1 MLGILSAIVLIAVIA
16 ACGYLFA
23 TSVVRAKSPYAV
35 LGLTFTFG
43 PAVWLLLANGL
54 AYLVSLR
61 MAFASALFLIVVFDL
76 VQLRSFRALRLEK
89 SDKAATW
96 FLVALTVVIGFVHA
110 RFIGS
115 DPWSWQHFPLASTI
129 VAGNFPV
136 MTPINPLQHLYY
148 HYAPAF
154 TAAGFT
160 LLTGLP
166 LTVGFAFQ
174 PLVGAAGILFF
185 VAAFVRELTRSAR
198 AAVLCAVLALAGSGL
213 QWLSG
218 PEMFDIV
225 AMFTSGF
232 RNLRAISGLGTLVAS
247 PITVSPLIF
256 LGHRSTSMGLPL
268 LYGLLWTLLQCLDV
282 RPSKKMLIPGFVFAL
297 ALTLTME
304 LAFVTISCTLVAAA
318 ALFFIVP
325 QSRAL
330 ALRIITFGLAA
341 LVPALLIGLFHGGV
355 LTGLLAGGTHSFVV
369 HISSRLIY
377 NSYGSTV
384 AFYSLQFLRDFGLP
398 LLLLPLASVF
408 AWRRRHTQP
417 FWLVLLGLGL
427 VHFLLPFILEYQ
439 LIRGEMRRSFYVSTS
454 VFSLLAGA
462 YVFDRFLTSSRR
474 ALRIAGIGLIAA
486 MLFSST
492 LYIVLRGFMPQMR
505 WQPEPLF
512 APLPTITEEQRETY
526 EWVKHNTSLSDFF
539 YIRNLTV
546 PFEALYSEEEAQLK
560 ERILFMTYTGR
571 YTIGPIIFWDYSQ
584 EWVDD
589 TVRVEQTCDAAIMR
603 RLHVKFLLVEN
614 AERAAWFTS
623 KCRVSDWAVR
633 YKGGPAYPRI
643 YELAPARLK

>member
-1 MLGILSAIVLIAVIA
+1 MLGILSAIVLVAVIA

-23 TSVVRAKSPYAV
+23 TSVLRTKSPHAV

-43 PAVWLLLANGL
+43 PAVWLLLSNGL
-54 AYLVSLR
+54 AYAVSLR
-61 MAFASALFLIVVFDL
+61 AAFASALLLIAIFDL
-76 VQLRSFRALRLEK
+76 VSLRSFGLFRLEK
-89 SDKAATW
+89 SDRAATW
-96 FLVALTVVIGFVHA
+96 FLFGLTLVIGFVHA

-136 MTPINPLQHLYY
+136 MTPIDPLHHLHY

-154 TAAGFT
+154 TAAGFQ

-185 VAAFVRELTRSAR
+185 VAALVRELTGSVRTAVI
-198 AAVLCAVLALAGSGL
+198 AAVLAIAGAGL
-213 QWLSG
+213 QWING
-218 PEMFDIV
+218 PELWALVHMV
-225 AMFTSGF
+225 LSGF
-232 RNLRAISGLGTLVAS
+232 RDTHALSGLGTLVAS
-247 PITVSPLIF
+247 PITVSPLMF
-256 LGHRSTSMGLPL
+256 LGHRSTAMGLPL
-268 LYGLLWTLLQCLDV
+268 LFGLFWALRAWTENNS
-282 RPSKKMLIPGFVFAL
+282 RFAVFAGFIFTL

-304 LAFVTISCTLVAAA
+304 LAFVTVSCTLVAAA
-318 ALFFIVP
+318 AFFFTAP
-325 QSRAL
+325 KSRPL
-330 ALRIITFGLAA
+330 ALRIVTFGLAS
-341 LVPALLIGLFHGGV
+341 LVPALIIGLFHGGV
-355 LTGLLAGGTHSFVV
+355 LTGLLAGGTHSFVLN
-369 HISSRLIY
+369 ISSRLIY

-398 LLLLPLASVF
+398 LLLLPLATVF

-417 FWLVLLGLGL
+417 FWLVVLGLGL
-427 VHFLLPFILEYQ
+427 VHFLLPFIFEYQ

-462 YVFDRFLTSSRR
+462 YVVDRFLSSSRR
-474 ALRIAGIGLIAA
+474 ALRIAGIGLVAA

-492 LYIVLRGFMPQMR
+492 LYIVLRAFMPQMR

-512 APLPTITEEQRETY
+512 AGLPAISAEQRETY
-526 EWVKHNTSLSDFF
+526 EWVKGNTSLSDFF
-539 YIRNLTV
+539 YVRNLTV

-560 ERILFMTYTGR
+560 DRILFMTYTGR
-571 YTIGPIIFWDYSQ
+571 YTIGPIIFWDYTQ

-589 TVRVEQTCDAAIMR
+589 TVRAEQTCDAETMR
-603 RLHVKFLLVEN
+603 RLHVRYLLVED
-614 AERAAWFTS
+614 APRVGWFQS
-623 KCRVSDWAVR
+623 KCRASEWNIVYGQNTMS
-633 YKGGPAYPRI
+633 GYPSI
-643 YELAPARLK
+643 YELGVSR